1 MDQIYSLSEAKSKL
15 SEIISRVHFR
25 KEKFT
30 ITKKGKA
37 VAVIIP
43 CNEASGKAGS
53 EGLINARSAL
63 ADIDASVDDMV
74 KDIYETRNRETG
86 RKVEL

>member
-1 MDQIYSLSEAKSKL
+1 MTEAKIKL

-37 VAVIIP
+37 VAVIAP
-43 CNEASGKAGS
+43 CNEVCGEGGA
-53 EGLINARSAL
+53 EGLIRARGAL
-63 ADIDASVDDMV
+63 SDIDSSVDKMV
-74 KDIYETRNRETG
+74 LDIYEARTKEVD
-86 RKVEL
+86 RKAEF